1 MIHYITKGLQENE
14 SIYVN
19 DLGTFTKHY
28 VSARIDG
35 DTLLPP
41 HYEVSL
47 DTNIDHE
54 EIIFTNLVCRERQ
67 CMLTQANAEILQWV
81 DELKQALSN
90 NKSVTFEGFGTFS
103 LVKGDIHFES
113 ETIEGLNL
121 EFEGMKALSLIPGAV
136 PPMEEDD
143 YTPEPVEEPAPV
155 VEPEPEP
162 VVEPTPVTIP
172 VAAPVEELEE
182 VPVSIAEPQPAE
194 EPEPVIQYSHVVDEE
209 PKTEPTEEPTAAEEP
224 APVVE
229 PEPEPVVEPTPVT
242 IPVAAPVEEMEE
254 EPVSIA
260 EPEHVEEPEPV
271 IQYSHVADEE
281 PQTDTIEEPAAAEEP
296 ASIAE
301 PQPAEEPEPV
311 EEPLAVKEPEPV
323 EEPESDE
330 ETDTSHGDDD
340 PKENTGKRKR
350 RIWPW
355 ILLLLLLAAA
365 AVLFFIL
372 RQQVMDILD
381 HLPHKRSSDQVIES
395 QPQETDAITLDD
407 SLYIIEPEEVD
418 TPAVYI
424 PDTLRL
430 TADKKYPYIQFE
442 QGHFYVIAGSF
453 QSEKDVET
461 HIRQTGL
468 AQYSPTLVLQDGV
481 KNIRICIGIYPTEEE
496 AQAFIDSINKH
507 YWVLK

>member
-143 YTPEPVEEPAPV
+143 YTPEPV
-155 VEPEPEP
+155 
-162 VVEPTPVTIP
+162 
-172 VAAPVEELEE
+172 
-182 VPVSIAEPQPAE
+182 
-194 EPEPVIQYSHVVDEE
+194 
-209 PKTEPTEEPTAAEEP
+209 EEP

>member
-1 MIHYITKGLQENE
+1 MIHYITKGLQDND

-172 VAAPVEELEE
+172 VAAPMEELEE
-182 VPVSIAEPQPAE
+182 EPVSIAEPEPVE
-194 EPEPVIQYSHVVDEE
+194 EPEPVIQYSHVADEE

-224 APVVE
+224 A
-229 PEPEPVVEPTPVT
+229 
-242 IPVAAPVEEMEE
+242 
-254 EPVSIA
+254 SIA
-260 EPEHVEEPEPV
+260 EPK
-271 IQYSHVADEE
+271 
-281 PQTDTIEEPAAAEEP
+281 
-296 ASIAE
+296 
-301 PQPAEEPEPV
+301 PAEEPEPV
-311 EEPLAVKEPEPV
+311 EEPLAVEKPEPV

-330 ETDTSHGDDD
+330 ETDTSHDDDD
-340 PKENTGKRKR
+340 PKENTSKRKR

-365 AVLFFIL
+365 AVLFFLL
-372 RQQVMDILD
+372 RQQVQDILN
-381 HLPHKRSSDQVIES
+381 HLPHKKSTEQVTEQ
-395 QPQETDAITLDD
+395 QPEEADAVLPEDTLTLDEIVED
-407 SLYIIEPEEVD
+407 TVPEPY
-418 TPAVYI
+418 T

-507 YWVLK
+507 LDSLHCIRVFRCCLQW

>member
-1 MIHYITKGLQENE
+1 MIHYITKGLQEND

-103 LVKGDIHFES
+103 LVKGDIHFDS

-172 VAAPVEELEE
+172 VAAPMEELEE
-182 VPVSIAEPQPAE
+182 EPVSIAEPEPVE
-194 EPEPVIQYSHVVDEE
+194 EPEPVIQYSHVADEE

-224 APVVE
+224 A
-229 PEPEPVVEPTPVT
+229 
-242 IPVAAPVEEMEE
+242 
-254 EPVSIA
+254 SIA
-260 EPEHVEEPEPV
+260 EPK
-271 IQYSHVADEE
+271 
-281 PQTDTIEEPAAAEEP
+281 
-296 ASIAE
+296 
-301 PQPAEEPEPV
+301 PAEEPEPV
-311 EEPLAVKEPEPV
+311 EEPLAVEKPEPV

-330 ETDTSHGDDD
+330 ETDTSHDDDD
-340 PKENTGKRKR
+340 PKENTSKRKR

-365 AVLFFIL
+365 AVLFFLL
-372 RQQVMDILD
+372 RQQVQDILN
-381 HLPHKRSSDQVIES
+381 HLPHKKSTEQVTEQ
-395 QPQETDAITLDD
+395 QPEEADAVLPEDTLTLDEIVED
-407 SLYIIEPEEVD
+407 TVPEPY
-418 TPAVYI
+418 T

>member
-1 MIHYITKGLQENE
+1 MIHYITKGLQEND

-172 VAAPVEELEE
+172 VAAPMEELEE
-182 VPVSIAEPQPAE
+182 EPVSIAEPEPVE
-194 EPEPVIQYSHVVDEE
+194 EPEPVIQYSHVADEE

-224 APVVE
+224 A
-229 PEPEPVVEPTPVT
+229 
-242 IPVAAPVEEMEE
+242 
-254 EPVSIA
+254 SIA
-260 EPEHVEEPEPV
+260 EPK
-271 IQYSHVADEE
+271 
-281 PQTDTIEEPAAAEEP
+281 
-296 ASIAE
+296 
-301 PQPAEEPEPV
+301 PAEEPEPV
-311 EEPLAVKEPEPV
+311 EEPLAVEKPEPV

-330 ETDTSHGDDD
+330 ETDTSHDDDD
-340 PKENTGKRKR
+340 PKENTSKRKR

-365 AVLFFIL
+365 AVLFFLL
-372 RQQVMDILD
+372 RQQVQDILN
-381 HLPHKRSSDQVIES
+381 HLPHKKSTEQVTEQ
-395 QPQETDAITLDD
+395 QPEEADAVLPEDTLTLDEIVED
-407 SLYIIEPEEVD
+407 TVPEPY
-418 TPAVYI
+418 T